1 MAHAKSVWVTT
12 HVNNGREP
20 TMNTYSSLRVAGMGM
35 VLPKFGWENVVSQS
49 MGWESYWERSG
60 VM

>member
-20 TMNTYSSLRVAGMGM
+20 TMNTYSSLRVAGTGM

-49 MGWESYWERSG
+49 MG
-60 VM
+60 